1 MNRLAVLTLLLF
13 FLLGLTPIAVAADFP
28 AETSSLLFNRR
39 HQAPREMTADS
50 FSINRN
56 SFEING
62 SPYIFDILP
71 QEENSSP
78 EKSRSVIMNNKSNPD
93 HLPEKPL
100 APTDT
105 PTTSV
110 SPSVPE
116 KTPPTTTTENSSVS
130 SQTLECGGNIGCW
143 LFKALKQV
151 TAVIYLI
158 IAGTH
163 KIIDIT
169 LTLIEK
175 ALAGFITM
183 LNRAIIFFTPEP
195 IPAGAS
201 PDRIKINENMSPF

>member
-13 FLLGLTPIAVAADFP
+13 FLFSLIPIAAAADFP
-28 AETSSLLFNRR
+28 AETSSPLFNRL
-39 HQAPREMTADS
+39 HQAPRKITADN
-50 FSINRN
+50 FSVNRD

-62 SPYIFDILP
+62 TPYISDILP
-71 QEENSSP
+71 KEENSSP
-78 EKSRSVIMNNKSNPD
+78 EKSRSVIMNNTPNPD
-93 HLPEKPL
+93 HRPEKPL

-105 PTTSV
+105 QTTSV
-110 SPSVPE
+110 SPSVAE
-116 KTPPTTTTENSSVS
+116 KTLPATAAENPSVS

-143 LFKALKQV
+143 FFKALKQV

-195 IPAGAS
+195 IPADAS